1 VVLSCDYRPSM
12 KKELNIVLAGQA
24 NVGKS
29 VIFNYLTGL
38 HQHIGNWPGK
48 TIEKAEGTLHYHGYT
63 INVVDLPGI
72 YSLATYSLEELVSRD
87 FIAVQKPDFVV
98 NVVDGTNLER
108 NLIFTLQ
115 ILELERPTVVAL
127 NFANLLKEKRIEI
140 NYQKV
145 EEILGIPIVP
155 VAAIYGKGITEIL
168 TRGIELIQKKKK
180 PPVLEYGKE
189 AEERIKALTGCLQ
202 GLNLPY
208 PERWLAIKL
217 LEKDKTIEN
226 VIEKERSEVLEKAKQ
241 MCAELEKIHGHDAAI
256 VIASERCHL
265 TADII
270 KQAVRIKRPTRIS
283 LVERLDPLTCHKIWG
298 YPIMAIIL
306 AISFLSIFLFGNWF
320 SSLLGG
326 VTASWQTGWEGIFG
340 ISAWSTLG
348 WTALK
353 SILALIE
360 IALPYIVPFYLLLFL
375 LEDCGY
381 LARIAFLTDSLMH
394 KMGIHGKGCIS
405 LMLGLGCN
413 VPACLSCRI
422 METQKERL
430 ITGFLATL
438 IPCSARTVIIVGLVG
453 KFMGM
458 GWALGL
464 YAFTALIIFILGG
477 LASKILSGEPTELIM
492 EMPDYRRPN
501 LHTIIIQTWMRLK
514 EFIYIAAPIV
524 VISGVMVEG
533 ISLLGWLPQ
542 IAQILSPITV
552 AWLGLP
558 AICGILLIFGILRK
572 ELILVMLATF
582 LGTANF
588 SQVLSPVQ
596 MLTLALVSTF
606 YVPCIAT
613 IAVLK
618 KEFGWKRALGIALF
632 EIIFAITL
640 GGIVS
645 RILTAINIQ

>member
-1 VVLSCDYRPSM
+1 MVLSCDYRPSM

-326 VTASWQTGWEGIFG
+326 VTAS
-340 ISAWSTLG
+340 
-348 WTALK
+348 
-353 SILALIE
+353 
-360 IALPYIVPFYLLLFL
+360 
-375 LEDCGY
+375 
-381 LARIAFLTDSLMH
+381 
-394 KMGIHGKGCIS
+394 
-405 LMLGLGCN
+405 
-413 VPACLSCRI
+413 
-422 METQKERL
+422 
-430 ITGFLATL
+430 
-438 IPCSARTVIIVGLVG
+438 
-453 KFMGM
+453 
-458 GWALGL
+458 
-464 YAFTALIIFILGG
+464 
-477 LASKILSGEPTELIM
+477 
-492 EMPDYRRPN
+492 
-501 LHTIIIQTWMRLK
+501 
-514 EFIYIAAPIV
+514 
-524 VISGVMVEG
+524 
-533 ISLLGWLPQ
+533 
-542 IAQILSPITV
+542 
-552 AWLGLP
+552 
-558 AICGILLIFGILRK
+558 
-572 ELILVMLATF
+572 
-582 LGTANF
+582 
-588 SQVLSPVQ
+588 
-596 MLTLALVSTF
+596 
-606 YVPCIAT
+606 
-613 IAVLK
+613 
-618 KEFGWKRALGIALF
+618 
-632 EIIFAITL
+632 
-640 GGIVS
+640 
-645 RILTAINIQ
+645 